1 MFYVQAEY
9 GCTFCSLGHTTLIS
23 EIYENNLVWF
33 CTQFRDQWLELINW
47 LTDNEKVL
55 DSDSAVV
62 SNDPDAIKADLL
74 RHKEFQKTLGA
85 KNAAFDNV
93 NRLGHVLKD
102 KCPKEEI
109 SVIQDMLNQL
119 KLNWSTVCNKAI
131 DRSVSGN

>member
-1 MFYVQAEY
+1 M
-9 GCTFCSLGHTTLIS
+9 
-23 EIYENNLVWF
+23 WF

-47 LTDNEKVL
+47 LTDNEKML

-62 SNDPDAIKADLL
+62 SNDPDTIKADLL
-74 RHKEFQKTLGA
+74 HHKEFQKALGA

-131 DRSVSGN
+131 DRSENGNLCVLMYCTFFLS